1 MYTPQSGNRVVTISL
16 NGEDNTW
23 LDPQSLRIFFN
34 VQNKD
39 ANLNRKFRPLS
50 PAYSVFRRIRIFAGS
65 QVVEDFDSYSR
76 IHHMFSK
83 MMSQGARKDEVNKS
97 FGYRYDDEV
106 KSLNNEIGT
115 RLDYD
120 VHSTTCPGFR
130 DEMTV
135 GFKPLAGLFSQF
147 KHETDTGIGENL
159 RNKFTV
165 DVALPAGNASNT
177 STQFELNN
185 VFCACDVSTL
195 SNELNNEY
203 VKRLLEGKG
212 LPITYTT
219 YVTQSQSIKTATD
232 HISVFRSV
240 SKLVASFITFY
251 KSGNPSLDYEYADK
265 ELGRFY
271 HPHQAHNEQ
280 EHGIYEMNKDL
291 EFQIQLDS
299 QLFPEYPCNSI
310 TQSFYY

>member
-1 MYTPQSGNRVVTISL
+1 
-16 NGEDNTW
+16 
-23 LDPQSLRIFFN
+23 
-34 VQNKD
+34 
-39 ANLNRKFRPLS
+39 
-50 PAYSVFRRIRIFAGS
+50 
-65 QVVEDFDSYSR
+65 
-76 IHHMFSK
+76 MFSK

-106 KSLNNEIGT
+106 KSLNNESGT

-130 DEMTV
+130 DEITV

-147 KHETDTGIGENL
+147 NYLPLKYMGNLTIELELINSSTDCLMDPNDYNETDTGIGENL

-165 DVALPAGNASNT
+165 DVALPAGKASNT
-177 STQFELNN
+177 SIQFELNN
-185 VFCACDVSTL
+185 VFCACDISAL
-195 SNELNNEY
+195 SNELNKEY

-219 YVTQSQSIKTATD
+219 YVAQSQSIKTATD
-232 HISVFRSV
+232 HIGVFRSV
-240 SKLVASFITFY
+240 SKLVPSFIIFY
-251 KSGNPSLDYEYADK
+251 KSGNPSLGYEYADK

-280 EHGIYEMNKDL
+280 EHGINDMSKDL
-291 EFQIQLDS
+291 EFQVQLDS

-310 TQSFYY
+310 TQSLYY